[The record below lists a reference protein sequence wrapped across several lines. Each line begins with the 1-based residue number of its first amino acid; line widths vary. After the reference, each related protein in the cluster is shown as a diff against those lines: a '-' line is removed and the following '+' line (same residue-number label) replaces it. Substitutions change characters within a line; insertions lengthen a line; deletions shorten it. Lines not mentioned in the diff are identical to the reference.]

1 MADAVPPVESIRSK
15 GQDRSVPTI
24 SRFYG
29 ITIQMFF
36 KEHGVPHFHA
46 RYGGQIAVFTVEPT
60 EPLRGEL
67 PRRAD
72 RLVREWAGL
81 HRAELMRNWE
91 QARAGQP
98 LAPVDPLQ

>member
-1 MADAVPPVESIRSK
+1 M
-15 GQDRSVPTI
+15 PTI

-46 RYGGQIAVFTVEPT
+46 RYAGQVAVYAVESL
-60 EPLRGEL
+60 ERIRGEI
-67 PRRAD
+67 PGRAD

-81 HRAELMRNWE
+81 HRQELMQNWE
-91 QARAGQP
+91 QARAGRP
-98 LAPVDPLQ
+98 LASIEPLK

>member
-1 MADAVPPVESIRSK
+1 M
-15 GQDRSVPTI
+15 PTI

-36 KEHGVPHFHA
+36 KEHGVAHFHA
-46 RYGGQIAVFTVEPT
+46 RYGDQIAVFTI
-60 EPLRGEL
+60 EPLERIRGAL

-81 HRAELMRNWE
+81 HRAELVRNWE
-91 QARAGQP
+91 LARAGNP
-98 LAPVDPLQ
+98 LETVDPLT